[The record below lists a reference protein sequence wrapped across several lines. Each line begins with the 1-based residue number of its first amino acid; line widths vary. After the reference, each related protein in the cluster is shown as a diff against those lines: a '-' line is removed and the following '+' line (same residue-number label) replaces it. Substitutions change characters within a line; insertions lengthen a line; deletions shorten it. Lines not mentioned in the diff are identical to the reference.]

1 MPGRYIAKFLAI
13 IQQLDRIAVMGIV
26 SFALGLQLIIKANFL
41 GHILAA
47 RYHGYSGNI

>member
-1 MPGRYIAKFLAI
+1 
-13 IQQLDRIAVMGIV
+13 MGIV
-26 SFALGLQLIIKANFL
+26 SFALGLQLITKANFL